1 MMYQH
6 ILLAVALQRDDGI
19 SGHALAA
26 RKVALSVAGGTGAKL
41 TVLIVYDYDSLDL
54 SLSLPA
60 EDLSRYR
67 DTQRAHIDEMMEQK
81 MKTFLSIGEA
91 VEVPITQVLK
101 VGEPRT
107 LINSTAEKLGVDL
120 LVIGA
125 HSKRGIVD
133 ARVGGTAAYLSR
145 HAPCPV
151 VTVQPRE
158 EGHLASQ
165 NT

>member
-1 MMYQH
+1 MYQH
-6 ILLAVALQRDDGI
+6 ILLAVALQQDDGI

-26 RKVALSVAGGTGAKL
+26 RKVALSIARGSGAKL

-91 VEVPITQVLK
+91 VEVSITQVLK

-107 LINSTAEKLGVDL
+107 LIETTRIFQKADIARDWLGDEFVDHFAATREWEWRQWL
-120 LVIGA
+120 DAVTDREL
-125 HSKRGIVD
+125 KRYFEII
-133 ARVGGTAAYLSR
+133 
-145 HAPCPV
+145 
-151 VTVQPRE
+151 
-158 EGHLASQ
+158 
-165 NT
+165 

>member
-6 ILLAVALQRDDGI
+6 ILLAVALQQDDGI

-26 RKVALSVAGGTGAKL
+26 RQVALSVARGTGAKL

-60 EDLSRYR
+60 EELSRYR
-67 DTQRAHIDEMMEQK
+67 DTQRARIDEMMEQK

-107 LINSTAEKLGVDL
+107 LIISTAEKLGVDL

-133 ARVGGTAAYLSR
+133 ALVGGTAAYLNR

>member
-6 ILLAVALQRDDGI
+6 ILLAVALQQDDGI
-19 SGHALAA
+19 SGYALAA
-26 RKVALSVAGGTGAKL
+26 RKVALSIARGSGAKL
-41 TVLIVYDYDSLDL
+41 TVLIVYDYDALDL

-67 DTQRAHIDEMMEQK
+67 DTQRARIDETMEQK
-81 MKTFLSIGEA
+81 MKTFLSVGEA
-91 VEVPITQVLK
+91 VEVSITHVLK

-107 LINSTAEKLGVDL
+107 LIISTAEKLGVDL

-133 ARVGGTAAYLSR
+133 VLLGGTAAYLSR

-158 EGHLASQ
+158 EGRLVGQ

>member
-1 MMYQH
+1 MMYQN
-6 ILLAVALQRDDGI
+6 ILLAVALQQDDGI
-19 SGHALAA
+19 SEHALAA
-26 RKVALSVAGGTGAKL
+26 RKVALSIASGSGAKL

-67 DTQRAHIDEMMEQK
+67 DTQRARIDEMMEQK

-107 LINSTAEKLGVDL
+107 LIISTAEKLGVDL

-133 ARVGGTAAYLSR
+133 ALVGGTAAYLSR

>member
-1 MMYQH
+1 MMYQN
-6 ILLAVALQRDDGI
+6 ILLAVALQQDDGI
-19 SGHALAA
+19 SEHALAA
-26 RKVALSVAGGTGAKL
+26 RKVALSIARGSEAKL

-67 DTQRAHIDEMMEQK
+67 DTQRARIDEMMEQK

-107 LINSTAEKLGVDL
+107 LIISTAEKLGVDL

-133 ARVGGTAAYLSR
+133 ALLGGTAAYLSR

-158 EGHLASQ
+158 EGHLAGQ

>member
-1 MMYQH
+1 MYQN
-6 ILLAVALQRDDGI
+6 ILLAVALQQDDGI
-19 SGHALAA
+19 SEHALAA
-26 RKVALSVAGGTGAKL
+26 RKVALSIARGSEAKL

-67 DTQRAHIDEMMEQK
+67 DTQRARIDEMMEQK

-107 LINSTAEKLGVDL
+107 LIISTAEKLGVDL

-133 ARVGGTAAYLSR
+133 ALLGGTAAYLSR

-158 EGHLASQ
+158 EGHLAGQ